1 MALRGGWGKNARY
14 LKRQRFYFWSF
25 AVAREGRGKGKRRF
39 APKGVWRSSSHAE
52 DVEPMVM
59 LPEGVQRPPIPQP
72 QEKMLGRP
80 KRKDEYHLAEVFQTD
95 CWRTVK

>member
-1 MALRGGWGKNARY
+1 MALHGGWGKECTIFSV
-14 LKRQRFYFWSF
+14 KDFYFWSF

-59 LPEGVQRPPIPQP
+59 LPGGMQRPPIPQP
-72 QEKMLGRP
+72 QEEVGRP
-80 KRKDEYHLAEVFQTD
+80 KRKDEYHLAEVF
-95 CWRTVK
+95 K

>member
-1 MALRGGWGKNARY
+1 MALHGGWGKNARY
-14 LKRQRFYFWSF
+14 LASKIYFWSF

-39 APKGVWRSSSHAE
+39 APKGVWRSSGHVE

-59 LPEGVQRPPIPQP
+59 LPEGMERPPIPQP
-72 QEKMLGRP
+72 QEMLGRP

-95 CWRTVK
+95 C